1 VQQPHAANDREDHN
15 GQNDWRA
22 FERFEFHRTGL
33 NEKPEQL
40 KAALV
45 FLKGFCPPS
54 GTLRI
59 QAGGRRDKSQ
69 MSQIDSIRSIHLV
82 GGAGSQGNCLKLA
95 ERFG

>member
-1 VQQPHAANDREDHN
+1 MQESEAADEREDEN
-15 GQNDWRA
+15 GQNDRRA
-22 FERFEFHRTGL
+22 FERFDFHRTGL

-54 GTLRI
+54 GTLLI
-59 QAGGRRDKSQ
+59 KAGGRRDKGQ
-69 MSQIDSIRSIHLV
+69 MSQIDSIGSIHLI
-82 GGAGSQGNCLKLA
+82 GGVGSQGNCLKLA